1 MSTRYTKRDAD
12 AAFARL
18 ASIETFYEVDFSD
31 DGVRWTTYRFNQSLR
46 TAQANALRVSNHHKL
61 ARVIEHTKA
70 PYAAITN
77 RVLETIGN

>member
-1 MSTRYTKRDAD
+1 MIDPKSPG
-12 AAFARL
+12 
-18 ASIETFYEVDFSD
+18 SVETFYEVDFSD